1 MLDRS
6 TRDVL
11 HPPAIDAGEGEGWL
25 VSYLDV
31 LTLLITLFVLL
42 LSLAGNG
49 TAIQESRQSGEASA
63 TVTVTPQAEAVERM
77 VAGAG
82 LKPRHDGLQPR
93 FPGLDIE
100 GVSVTEGQQG
110 ITLRIDDNLL
120 FDSGQAVLTGQGREV
135 LSRLREVLATFE
147 GDISVEG
154 HTDSVPIASARFPS
168 NWELSSGRAIAVLR
182 YLSDQGLPA
191 ERLRAVGYAETRP
204 LDSNETPEGRA
215 ANRRVELL
223 LHQDVTAGS

>member
-6 TRDVL
+6 TRDML
-11 HPPAIDAGEGEGWL
+11 QPPAVDAAEGEGWL

-49 TAIQESRQSGEASA
+49 LAIKGSQHGGEVSA
-63 TVTVTPQAEAVERM
+63 VVSPQAEAAARM

-82 LKPRHDGLQPR
+82 LKPRHDGLEPR
-93 FPGLDIE
+93 FPGLEIE
-100 GVSVTEGQQG
+100 GVSVLEDQQG

-120 FDSGQAVLTGQGREV
+120 FDSGQAILTGQGREV
-135 LSRLREVLATFE
+135 LGRLREVLVSFE

-154 HTDSVPIASARFPS
+154 HTDSIPIASFRFPS

-182 YLSDQGLPA
+182 YLAELGVPG

-204 LDSNETPEGRA
+204 LGSNETPEGRA

-223 LHQDVTAGS
+223 LHQEANG

>member
-6 TRDVL
+6 TRDML
-11 HPPAIDAGEGEGWL
+11 QPPAIDAAEGEGWL

-49 TAIQESRQSGEASA
+49 LAVKGSRHAGEANMLVS
-63 TVTVTPQAEAVERM
+63 PQAEAAALM

-93 FPGLDIE
+93 FPGLNIE
-100 GVSVTEGQQG
+100 GVSVSEGQQG

-120 FDSGQAVLTGQGREV
+120 FDSGQDVLTGQGREV
-135 LSRLREVLATFE
+135 LGRLREALATFD

-154 HTDSVPIASARFPS
+154 HTDSIPIATARFPS

-182 YLSDQGLPA
+182 YLSELGLPA

-204 LDSNETPEGRA
+204 LESNQTPEGRA

-223 LHQDVTAGS
+223 LHQEVGDS

>member
-11 HPPAIDAGEGEGWL
+11 HPPAAEVGDGEGWL
-25 VSYLDV
+25 MSYLDV

-49 TAIQESRQSGEASA
+49 TAIQGSRDGGEPRML
-63 TVTVTPQAEAVERM
+63 VTPQAEAAARM

-93 FPGLDIE
+93 FPGLNIE

-120 FDSGQAVLTGQGREV
+120 FDSGRAILTGQGRQV
-135 LSRLREVLATFE
+135 LSRLRDILVTFE

-154 HTDSVPIASARFPS
+154 HTDSIPIASARFPS

-191 ERLRAVGYAETRP
+191 ERLRAVGYAATRP
-204 LDSNETPEGRA
+204 LESNETPEGRA

-223 LHQDVTAGS
+223 LHQEAVSDS

>member
-6 TRDVL
+6 TRDTL
-11 HPPAIDAGEGEGWL
+11 LPPSVIEGDGEGWL

-42 LSLAGNG
+42 LSLSGNG
-49 TAIQESRQSGEASA
+49 LTTQGSQHGGEVAA
-63 TVTVTPQAEAVERM
+63 RITPQAEAAARM

-82 LKPRHDGLQPR
+82 LEPRHDGLQPR
-93 FPGLDIE
+93 FSGLEIE
-100 GVSVTEGQQG
+100 GVSVAEDQQG

-120 FDSGQAVLTGQGREV
+120 FDSGQAVLTAQGRDV
-135 LSRLREVLATFE
+135 LSRLLDVLETFD
-147 GDISVEG
+147 GKISVEG
-154 HTDSVPIASARFPS
+154 HTDSIPIATSRFPS

-182 YLSDQGLPA
+182 YLTELGLSA
-191 ERLRAVGYAETRP
+191 ERLRAVGYAETKP
-204 LDSNETPEGRA
+204 LESNATPEGRA

-223 LHQDVTAGS
+223 LHQEVTNI

>member
-11 HPPAIDAGEGEGWL
+11 LPPAVDGGDGEGWL

-49 TAIQESRQSGEASA
+49 AAIQGSPRDIETNALIM
-63 TVTVTPQAEAVERM
+63 PQAEAAARM

-82 LKPRHDGLQPR
+82 LKPRHDGLEPR

-120 FDSGQAVLTGQGREV
+120 FDSGQAILTGQGREV

-154 HTDSVPIASARFPS
+154 HTDNIPIANARFPS

-182 YLSDQGLPA
+182 YLSELGLSA

-204 LDSNETPEGRA
+204 LDDNETPEGRA

-223 LHQDVTAGS
+223 LHQDVAASS

>member
-11 HPPAIDAGEGEGWL
+11 HPPVIDGGEGEGWL

-49 TAIQESRQSGEASA
+49 AAIKGSRHGGETSA
-63 TVTVTPQAEAVERM
+63 LVTLQAQAAARM
-77 VAGAG
+77 VAGTG
-82 LKPRHDGLQPR
+82 LEPRHDGLQPR

-120 FDSGQAVLTGQGREV
+120 FDSGQAILTGQGREV
-135 LSRLREVLATFE
+135 LSRLREVLASFE

-154 HTDSVPIASARFPS
+154 HTDSIPIATARFPS

-182 YLSDQGLPA
+182 YLSELGLSA

-204 LDSNETPEGRA
+204 LGSNETSEGRA

-223 LHQDVTAGS
+223 LHQEAASNG

>member
-11 HPPAIDAGEGEGWL
+11 NPPAVLEGEGENWL

-49 TAIQESRQSGEASA
+49 LATQGSRDGGEVAIPI
-63 TVTVTPQAEAVERM
+63 TPQAEAAARM

-82 LKPRHDGLQPR
+82 LKPRHAGLQPR
-93 FPGLDIE
+93 FSGLDIK
-100 GVSVTEGQQG
+100 GISVAEGQQG
-110 ITLRIDDNLL
+110 ITLRISDNLL
-120 FDSGQAVLTGQGREV
+120 FDSGQAILTAQGREV
-135 LSRLREVLATFE
+135 LSRLRDVLETFD

-154 HTDSVPIASARFPS
+154 HTDSIPIATSRFPS

-182 YLSDQGLPA
+182 YLTELGLSA

-204 LDSNETPEGRA
+204 LESNATIEGRA

-223 LHQDVTAGS
+223 LHQEETGT

>member
-6 TRDVL
+6 TRDML
-11 HPPAIDAGEGEGWL
+11 HPPPIEPGEGEGWL

-49 TAIQESRQSGEASA
+49 LAVKGSRHGGEATA
-63 TVTVTPQAEAVERM
+63 LVTPQAEVAARM

-82 LKPRHDGLQPR
+82 IMPNHNGLQPR
-93 FPGLDIE
+93 FPGLEIE
-100 GVSVTEGQQG
+100 GVSVLEDQKGV
-110 ITLRIDDNLL
+110 TLRIEDNLL
-120 FDSGQAVLTGQGREV
+120 FDSGQAILTMQGREV
-135 LSRLREVLATFE
+135 LGRLRDVLASFE
-147 GDISVEG
+147 GEVSVEG
-154 HTDSVPIASARFPS
+154 HTDSMPIATSRFPS

-182 YLSDQGLPA
+182 YLSELGVPA

-204 LDSNETPEGRA
+204 LESNETAAGRA

-223 LHQDVTAGS
+223 LHQDASG

>member
-6 TRDVL
+6 TRDML
-11 HPPAIDAGEGEGWL
+11 HPPVVDAADGEGWL

-49 TAIQESRQSGEASA
+49 LAVKGSRHGGEDSA
-63 TVTVTPQAEAVERM
+63 LVTPQAEAAARM
-77 VAGAG
+77 VAGSG
-82 LKPRHDGLQPR
+82 IKPRHDGLQPR
-93 FPGLDIE
+93 FPGLNIE

-120 FDSGQAVLTGQGREV
+120 FDSGQAMLTGQGREV
-135 LSRLREVLATFE
+135 LGRLREALATFE

-154 HTDSVPIASARFPS
+154 HTDSIPIATARFPS

-182 YLSDQGLPA
+182 YLSELGLPA

-204 LDSNETPEGRA
+204 LESNDTAEGRA
-215 ANRRVELL
+215 INRRVELL
-223 LHQDVTAGS
+223 LHQEVAGG

>member
-6 TRDVL
+6 TRDML
-11 HPPAIDAGEGEGWL
+11 QPPAVDAAEGEGWL

-49 TAIQESRQSGEASA
+49 LAIKGSQHGGEMTAVVS
-63 TVTVTPQAEAVERM
+63 PQAEAAARM

-82 LKPRHDGLQPR
+82 LLPRHDGIEPR
-93 FPGLDIE
+93 FPGLEIE
-100 GVSVTEGQQG
+100 GVSVLEDQQG

-120 FDSGQAVLTGQGREV
+120 FDSGQAILTGQGREV
-135 LSRLREVLATFE
+135 LGRLREVLVSFE

-154 HTDSVPIASARFPS
+154 HTDSIPIASFRFPS

-182 YLSDQGLPA
+182 YLAELGVPA

-204 LDSNETPEGRA
+204 LGSNETPEGRA

-223 LHQDVTAGS
+223 LHQEAESP

>member
-11 HPPAIDAGEGEGWL
+11 HPPVIDGGDGEGWL

-49 TAIQESRQSGEASA
+49 AAIKGNRHGGEASA
-63 TVTVTPQAEAVERM
+63 LVTPQAEAVARM
-77 VAGAG
+77 VAGTG
-82 LKPRHDGLQPR
+82 LEPRHDGLQPH

-120 FDSGQAVLTGQGREV
+120 FDSGQAILTGQGREV

-154 HTDSVPIASARFPS
+154 HTDSIPIATARFPS

-182 YLSDQGLPA
+182 YLSELGLPA

-223 LHQDVTAGS
+223 LHQDAPNA

>member
-11 HPPAIDAGEGEGWL
+11 HPPAVEVGEGEGWL

-49 TAIQESRQSGEASA
+49 QAIEGSRQGGETSA
-63 TVTVTPQAEAVERM
+63 RVTPQAEAAARM
-77 VAGAG
+77 VAGTG
-82 LKPRHDGLQPR
+82 LKPRHDGLEPR
-93 FPGLDIE
+93 FPGLEIE

-135 LSRLREVLATFE
+135 LSRLRDILVSFE
-147 GDISVEG
+147 GEISVEG
-154 HTDSVPIASARFPS
+154 HTDSIPIASSRFPS

-182 YLSDQGLPA
+182 YLADQGLPA

-204 LDSNETPEGRA
+204 LVSNATPEGRA

-223 LHQDVTAGS
+223 LHQQAVGGS